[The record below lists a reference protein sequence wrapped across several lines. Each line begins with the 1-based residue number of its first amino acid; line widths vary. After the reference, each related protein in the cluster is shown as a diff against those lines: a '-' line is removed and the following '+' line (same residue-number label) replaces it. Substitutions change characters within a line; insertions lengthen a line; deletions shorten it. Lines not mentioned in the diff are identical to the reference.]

1 MTQTANVQPFRIAD
15 AARGI
20 RHVFIRNL
28 EVLALIGVYGHEQ
41 GKLQPVRINVDLA
54 VEDVISVEDKL
65 EKVVDYASI
74 EQRIRAIIAKGHIN
88 LAETLA
94 ERIAETSFDDP
105 RVKSARVRVEKLH
118 ALPGAESGG
127 VEIERY
133 APK

>member
-1 MTQTANVQPFRIAD
+1 MSKNVQPLRIAD
-15 AARGI
+15 AARGL

-28 EVLALIGVYGHEQ
+28 EVLANIGVYGHEK

-54 VEDVISVEDKL
+54 VEDLIDVGDRL
-65 EKVVDYASI
+65 EQVVDYASI
-74 EQRIRAIIAKGHIN
+74 DAHIRAIIGAGHIN

-94 ERIAETSFDDP
+94 ERIAQACFGDP

-127 VEIERY
+127 VEIERH
-133 APK
+133 APV

>member
-28 EVLALIGVYGHEQ
+28 EVLAHIGVYGHEQ

-54 VEDVISVEDKL
+54 VEDVIAVEDKL

>member
-1 MTQTANVQPFRIAD
+1 MTQTANVQPLRIAD

-28 EVLALIGVYGHEQ
+28 EVLAHIGVYGHEQ

-54 VEDVISVEDKL
+54 VEDVIDVDDRL
-65 EKVVDYASI
+65 ERVVDYA
-74 EQRIRAIIAKGHIN
+74 EVAKGIRAIIDAGHIN

-94 ERIAETSFDDP
+94 ERIAQVSFADP

-127 VEIERY
+127 VEIERERP
-133 APK
+133 A